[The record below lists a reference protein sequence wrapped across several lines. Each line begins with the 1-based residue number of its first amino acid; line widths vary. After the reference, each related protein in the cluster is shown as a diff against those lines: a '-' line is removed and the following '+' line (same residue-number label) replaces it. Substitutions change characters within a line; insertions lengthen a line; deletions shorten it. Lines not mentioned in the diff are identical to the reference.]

1 MTSRQRC
8 CFVLLLASCPLPC
21 LGTLAW
27 IGSNQHHH
35 HHSFQA
41 RSFTN
46 DAREVMFPAAASIH
60 RQKEILQ
67 GFYTDPSRRQVVS
80 SPLCLKARR
89 SEKSDILTSSSINSF
104 DDNEERLDVHSSVC
118 ALEQVLREHRF
129 GSRIQRIIPSR
140 DLPLL
145 GEVYINGEIS
155 VAWVLAF
162 QKSSNSASDDDDGD
176 SQHRIISYKEP
187 NVLIRPLDGKGDRET
202 STMMIDFGQLT
213 TIWEAGTKIPQQL
226 KDNKSSS
233 EDSAVSALMDR
244 IPETLV
250 ERALDRLY
258 TSRVGL
264 ARSSSSN
271 NGLTKKQIHQLVQ
284 TAMTASNNDHDDP
297 VVVDTDG
304 VKREHFETILRKVLK
319 AGRNFSRLVDSEMA
333 AARLT
338 DFQKAASFRKQPQQ
352 QRKSNTQVAPSSLL
366 NLRTAVSKL
375 LAQDAKT
382 GGRFKRWPSICI
394 SVESIRKKT
403 LDSIKS
409 ITIVNG
415 GWLVVDQSI
424 RASTEARKFA
434 ERILQQDGDSSSP
447 AATEPSLTAADER
460 ITRRLECLAMGE
472 ALMTKSGDDS
482 SFETRL
488 ELDVREALQAMDL
501 PQTPEGARLALIRM
515 GRWTGKGDLSVL
527 EPWPKP
533 IVSTVSAL

>member
-1 MTSRQRC
+1 
-8 CFVLLLASCPLPC
+8 
-21 LGTLAW
+21 
-27 IGSNQHHH
+27 
-35 HHSFQA
+35 
-41 RSFTN
+41 
-46 DAREVMFPAAASIH
+46 MFPAAASIH